1 MVQLLL
7 FKIIALNYSSVPQ
20 ASLASDWD
28 SETSLDA
35 YIGAIVGKSTE
46 RIRFHFGNSNGFAD
60 WFAFNSDVKV
70 KGGILNPPTP
80 PTAPA
85 FMAKPIA
92 PKKVEKPQA
101 ILTPIILYHNNKV
114 VPKPAPTPQ
123 KDNTPKK
130 PTQKSSPKVTI
141 TPTYQRQNNVVSRLY
156 TYAKPNFGSGQVITR
171 TVSPT
176 YTGTL
181 PHPTITTQPSYT
193 GTLPHPTI
201 TTQPS
206 VKESSSIETQIPKKN
221 SVSKEKDWFG
231 INTGI
236 INTLED
242 GPQQT
247 DLIAFIKKIGEEAKK
262 KNGNNANA
270 INRDIALT
278 LASPSYRE
286 DFLQNLYNTYKGT
299 TLDIPD
305 NVKTTIRKNH
315 SDGKID
321 FAHVMT
327 TLASLEQQKFSD
339 EAMKYVS
346 SRSLLYP
353 SFLGSNPLFEIYNND
368 NKRNNILQQNSLVGD
383 LLTSMPETDIFTDM
397 DAIIL
402 ARHPD
407 YKDLPLD
414 ERILKY
420 YGQKDLDSKRK
431 ELFLEVYGKNQGKD
445 KGEAQLA
452 SFMEIVS
459 AFLTVGGVGALFYSV
474 FKGKNKD
481 IGKNIHKL
489 DTVLYDGNI
498 DKFLKHPLKTTASA
512 VAKTVNKKVIKPVV
526 NKVQKINN
534 KFIKPV
540 IQSVKKTSTKVWNA
554 TKTLVTKTVPKTI
567 NKKIIKPVVNTAKKI
582 NNKFINV
589 VQSIKKTTTKA
600 WNATKTFV
608 TKTVP
613 KTINKKIIK
622 PVVNTAKKINNKFIN
637 VVQSIKKT
645 TTKAWN
651 ATKTFVT
658 KTGPKSVKKAV
669 KKIVKTIK
677 KAFTPKKKSIKKRRR

>member
-608 TKTVP
+608 TKT
-613 KTINKKIIK
+613 
-622 PVVNTAKKINNKFIN
+622 
-637 VVQSIKKT
+637 
-645 TTKAWN
+645 
-651 ATKTFVT
+651 
-658 KTGPKSVKKAV
+658 GPKSVKKAV

>member
-567 NKKIIKPVVNTAKKI
+567 NKKIIKPVVNTAKK
-582 NNKFINV
+582 V
-589 VQSIKKTTTKA
+589 
-600 WNATKTFV
+600 
-608 TKTVP
+608 
-613 KTINKKIIK
+613 
-622 PVVNTAKKINNKFIN
+622 NNKFIN